1 MIHDSCVWLAWV
13 SRAMSGSATLSDAIA
28 ATTVASA
35 RHTTA
40 VMIVWFELPARLRI
54 SVHLRDGVGE
64 WAQPPTGPVRGRQ

>member
-40 VMIVWFELPARLRI
+40 VMIV
-54 SVHLRDGVGE
+54 
-64 WAQPPTGPVRGRQ
+64 